1 MSPKTWANV
10 VSRLRVELRLAGV
23 IDANNAGLAARHPA
37 WATLAQAISED
48 KGLSNGLA
56 SFCNWCAAQDVP
68 PEDVDDALVQRF
80 LHWLEQRTLCPKPR
94 DVARQTPRLW
104 NVASDQVA
112 DWPIT
117 KLTLIS
123 FKAPAKRLQW
133 ADLPE
138 SFRADGEAYLAMRAN
153 ADAFDEMPN
162 APARR
167 LAASSLRQQKV
178 HLQLAASVLVESG
191 VRLEEVTSLCPS
203 GA

>member
-1 MSPKTWANV
+1 
-10 VSRLRVELRLAGV
+10 
-23 IDANNAGLAARHPA
+23 
-37 WATLAQAISED
+37 
-48 KGLSNGLA
+48 
-56 SFCNWCAAQDVP
+56 
-68 PEDVDDALVQRF
+68 
-80 LHWLEQRTLCPKPR
+80 
-94 DVARQTPRLW
+94 LW
-104 NVASDQVA
+104 NAASDQVA

-167 LAASSLRQQKV
+167 LAASTLRQQKV

-191 VRLEEVTSLCPS
+191 VRLEEVTSLSVLVEPERFKTILRH
-203 GA
+203 